1 MITAATRTTQA
12 VSRAHRSRGFTLIEV
27 VLAGMLSA
35 IVAGACLGFVFTLTR
50 ADAASAE
57 RTAVMV
63 DMSRIHRAFQHTFR
77 TMLLDTTP
85 PKPGDARQ
93 ARIALLEGGLGPRLE
108 LTLMRPPVL
117 GVIDGKPM
125 SLETQHSA
133 AVGAL
138 ELRRPIKILS
148 DGSAMTD
155 ESSLELWWTPYAQET
170 GKPELDQRQQAKGV
184 RIAGNIQSMGV
195 SFYRTGEN
203 KTLERQRTAEIAGW
217 DQVPAYVEASVQM
230 TDGQQTSWLFEVAA
244 QGGRTPGPVAGGGGY
259 SADADLPRDITDRLQ
274 NELAG
279 GGTSKPPTNTDPGT
293 GTGTGT
299 SAFGGG
305 PGTGNPQARDPA
317 ADAQRLREALAM
329 AMRLIAR
336 LNGGGGGDE

>member
-12 VSRAHRSRGFTLIEV
+12 MSRAHRSRGFTLIEV

-125 SLETQHSA
+125 SLEAQNSA

-138 ELRRPIKILS
+138 ELRRPIKLLS

-244 QGGRTPGPVAGGGGY
+244 QGGQTPGQVAGGGGY

-299 SAFGGG
+299 GTGG

-317 ADAQRLREALAM
+317 ADAQRLSEAIAM
-329 AMRLIAR
+329 ARRIIAR
-336 LNGGGGGDE
+336 MGGSRPSNQ

>member
-1 MITAATRTTQA
+1 MITAATRSRKA
-12 VSRAHRSRGFTLIEV
+12 MSRAHRSRGFTLIEV

-35 IVAGACLGFVFTLTR
+35 IVAAVCLGFVFTLTR

-85 PKPGDARQ
+85 PKPGQSRQ

-125 SLETQHSA
+125 SLEAQNSA

-138 ELRRPIKILS
+138 ELRRPIKLLS

-244 QGGRTPGPVAGGGGY
+244 QGGQTPGPVAGGGGY
-259 SADADLPRDITDRLQ
+259 AADADLPKDITDRLQ

-279 GGTSKPPTNTDPGT
+279 GGTSKPPTNTDPDPGSGT
-293 GTGTGT
+293 GTG
-299 SAFGGG
+299 G
-305 PGTGNPQARDPA
+305 PSTGNPQARDPA
-317 ADAQRLREALAM
+317 AEAQRLSEALAM